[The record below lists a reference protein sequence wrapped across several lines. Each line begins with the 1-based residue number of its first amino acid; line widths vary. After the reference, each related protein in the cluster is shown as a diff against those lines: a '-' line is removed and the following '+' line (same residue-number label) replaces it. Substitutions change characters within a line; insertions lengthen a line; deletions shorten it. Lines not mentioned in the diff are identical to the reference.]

1 MVGGPSPEAATG
13 CRLVHFAP
21 LLFNVSAIKQAAY
34 KLSDRVRVDIEPSE
48 AGVDCRLYPLTPCA
62 EDELSALENA
72 FRIEVLDYDLRE
84 TIAAETEPL
93 RNLIL
98 SVAFS
103 KIGK

>member
-1 MVGGPSPEAATG
+1 MVGDSHPEATVG
-13 CRLVHFAP
+13 FRRVHFAP
-21 LLFNVSAIKQAAY
+21 ALYRVSAIKQAAY
-34 KLSDRVRVDIEPSE
+34 KMCDRARVDIEPSD
-48 AGVDCRLYPLTPCA
+48 AGIECQIHPLTPCG
-62 EDELSALENA
+62 EGELSALENA

-103 KIGK
+103 KIQK